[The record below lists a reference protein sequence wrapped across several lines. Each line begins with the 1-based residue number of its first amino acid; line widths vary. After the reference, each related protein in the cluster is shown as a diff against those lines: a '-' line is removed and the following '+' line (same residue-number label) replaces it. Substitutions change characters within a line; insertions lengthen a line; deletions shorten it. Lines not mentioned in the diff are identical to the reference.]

1 MIPAAAPMTMT
12 ANDLSPIDRRSEMA
26 ADLEVAAALA
36 AVPEAEPEALPDLP
50 PVADAPEEEVAEP
63 EAAVEED
70 DPELDPA
77 SV

>member
-36 AVPEAEPEALPDLP
+36 AVPEAEPEALPDLL